1 MFPRRCYPV
10 PMLGLLLFAV
20 SAPVCVWA
28 QIPIDH
34 TRTPSP
40 PSQPDDMT
48 KAADAAPPASTVQ
61 AERAARQLREQERQR
76 ILGLIPNFNTSNDQ
90 NAAPLSREQKF
101 QLALRSAVDPVQVLG
116 AGILAG
122 VSQARNDFPG
132 YGQGS
137 RGYLKRFGAG
147 YADSFDGTVFGNAVF
162 PALLHQ
168 DPRYF
173 RKGTGSVMGR
183 LLYAVSTTVRAKN
196 DSGKWVPNYS
206 NVLGNLT
213 AGGISNLYYPV
224 ADRSAGLTLERAFT
238 VTAEGTFGAVLSE
251 FWPDISRKLFH
262 RH

>member
-1 MFPRRCYPV
+1 VFARRFYPV

-20 SAPVCVWA
+20 SAPVGVWA
-28 QIPIDH
+28 QIPIDP

-48 KAADAAPPASTVQ
+48 KAADAAPPSSTVQ

-101 QLALRSAVDPVQVLG
+101 HLALRSAVDPVQVLG

-137 RGYLKRFGAG
+137 RGYLKSLGRDMRIASMAL
-147 YADSFDGTVFGNAVF
+147 YSGT
-162 PALLHQ
+162 Q
-168 DPRYF
+168 YF
-173 RKGTGSVMGR
+173 RHSCIRIRGIFAKGPAASWGAFSM
-183 LLYAVSTTVRAKN
+183 
-196 DSGKWVPNYS
+196 
-206 NVLGNLT
+206 
-213 AGGISNLYYPV
+213 
-224 ADRSAGLTLERAFT
+224 RSRQ
-238 VTAEGTFGAVLSE
+238 
-251 FWPDISRKLFH
+251 R
-262 RH
+262 